1 MITDLSVV
9 KRCFFDTSIAD
20 IYRAIRGNSLIGAFT
35 QSMCAIDAMAYLYD
49 ALPGKG
55 NRANFERWVR
65 DWIVPLNSN
74 CRPDVLYALRCGLVH
89 TYGYADAMKR
99 CGVKGISYTHND
111 PKLHWTQGEPN
122 VYILNLD
129 SHVAEVTVAASAFFN
144 RLQLTCSADSARAR
158 SVIDRVQKLLY
169 VQRQIR
175 VQTGPTGQV
184 SILTV
189 IPINDRFAKMDA
201 ALASLDNQSPPQV
214 NTIVSDIRKIYK
226 QTE

>member
-20 IYRAIRGNSLIGAFT
+20 IYRAIRGGSLIGAFT

-55 NRANFERWVR
+55 NRKNFERWVR
-65 DWIVPLNSN
+65 DWIAPLNAK
-74 CRPDVLYALRCGLVH
+74 CRPDALYSLRCGLVH

-99 CGVKGISYTHND
+99 CGVTGIQYTHNN
-111 PKLHWTQGEPN
+111 PKLHWTQPEPN

-129 SHVAEVTVAASAFFN
+129 SHVAEVTVAAFAFFN

-158 SVIDRVQKLLY
+158 SVIDRVQKLIY
-169 VQRQIR
+169 VQKYIR
-175 VQTGPTGQV
+175 VQNGPAGEV
-184 SILTV
+184 VILTT
-189 IPINDRFAKMDA
+189 IPFKARFAEMDA
-201 ALASLDNQSPPQV
+201 ALASLDNQRSPQV
-214 NTIVSDIRKIYK
+214 DIIISDIRKIYT
-226 QTE
+226 QRE